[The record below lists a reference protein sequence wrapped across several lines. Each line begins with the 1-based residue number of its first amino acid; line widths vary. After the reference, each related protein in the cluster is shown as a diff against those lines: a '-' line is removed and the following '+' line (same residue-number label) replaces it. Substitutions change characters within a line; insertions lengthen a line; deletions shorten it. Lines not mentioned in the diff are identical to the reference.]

1 MRLGRR
7 THTPFFV
14 SLFPSFLT
22 QIFPGITMLRLLQK
36 RLFSSPA
43 ALCFSLSPMSAFSR
57 SLAAGK
63 VLPSSPEMK
72 TPAWAESESNESA
85 ITKKVVGLARSLQET
100 GRPPISIAKNFSKNF
115 VAGQLYDPFDF
126 SMDRLDM
133 EAKWEKRRRDPARN
147 YRNGENDVFVR
158 TGIDPL
164 DLYSMP
170 EILSRFVSSTGQI
183 LPREVT
189 GCNAKNQ
196 KKLGIAIKRA
206 RSVGLLSTTH
216 RHARYMPKR
225 IL

>member
-1 MRLGRR
+1 
-7 THTPFFV
+7 
-14 SLFPSFLT
+14 
-22 QIFPGITMLRLLQK
+22 MLRLA
-36 RLFSSPA
+36 RVPMASICRSRNFST
-43 ALCFSLSPMSAFSR
+43 FSVVAKD
-57 SLAAGK
+57 AN

-72 TPAWAESESNESA
+72 SEAWTSSSSDDSV
-85 ITKKVVGLARSLQET
+85 ITKKVAGMARNLQESSK
-100 GRPPISIAKNFSKNF
+100 PPVNISKNFSKNF
-115 VAGQLYDPFDF
+115 VAGQTYDPFDF
-126 SMDRLDM
+126 SMNRLDM
-133 EAKWEKRRRDPARN
+133 ETKWAKNRKDSAKN
-147 YRNGENDVFVR
+147 YKNGEDDVFER

-170 EILSRFVSSTGQI
+170 EILSRFISATGQI

-196 KKLGIAIKRA
+196 KKLAIAIKRA